1 MNGVITTSL
10 SFKLLF
16 TNFFLLKTIY
26 NYEEKVNNG
35 IGNKKHQGII

>member
-1 MNGVITTSL
+1 MNGEITPFL
-10 SFKLLF
+10 SFNLLSA
-16 TNFFLLKTIY
+16 NFFLLKTIY